1 MDDFDYQEDSSEI
14 NTDYSGSPMQMGNQ
28 EYEYSGEDQLEI
40 EMYATDFEN
49 FLELKKEDVQIKQNL
64 PVKISKENEENP
76 AETVFVEI
84 FRQSYSEFKK
94 TQTFKKWQLLQNNE
108 EIDKL
113 VLEIFEK
120 LKDEVQLDVQQI
132 MTHLRQSFGMP
143 PEEKI
148 YVQKVLTEGDLHL
161 EINGENTTY
170 DELKQKGTLSNFIT
184 TQFDGTHGELEE
196 MKELLI
202 KL

>member
-1 MDDFDYQEDSSEI
+1 
-14 NTDYSGSPMQMGNQ
+14 
-28 EYEYSGEDQLEI
+28 
-40 EMYATDFEN
+40 
-49 FLELKKEDVQIKQNL
+49 
-64 PVKISKENEENP
+64 
-76 AETVFVEI
+76 
-84 FRQSYSEFKK
+84 
-94 TQTFKKWQLLQNNE
+94 
-108 EIDKL
+108 
-113 VLEIFEK
+113 
-120 LKDEVQLDVQQI
+120 
-132 MTHLRQSFGMP
+132 MP

-161 EINGENTTY
+161 EINGETTTY